1 MKTKNP
7 YKVRFYFL
15 MVLVLLSSILF
26 LVNMKLLVNE
36 IDNQKEINAL
46 QCELLNVQ
54 VELIGDFVIYS
65 NDLVTVINEVTDFN
79 LTQIYSKLKEVEC

>member
-15 MVLVLLSSILF
+15 MVLVLLFTILF
-26 LVNMKLLVNE
+26 LLNIKLLVNE